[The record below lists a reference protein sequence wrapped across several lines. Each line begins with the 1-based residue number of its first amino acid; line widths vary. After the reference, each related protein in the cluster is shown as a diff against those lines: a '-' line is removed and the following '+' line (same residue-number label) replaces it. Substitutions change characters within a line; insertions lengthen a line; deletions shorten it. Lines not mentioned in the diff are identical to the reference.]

1 MKRKIILVILLGIF
15 ATATYAD
22 GLKAYLSYA
31 AFNTPDNTPYLETY
45 LTIKGSSVNHI
56 ALENG
61 NFQGRVEVQII
72 LRTNDSIVNF
82 AKYEL
87 AGPLITDTLT
97 GILNFLDVQRFS
109 LGNGN
114 FDIELKLRDI
124 NSSEEPLTSY
134 DQYTINFPQNE
145 NTFSDIE
152 FLNSFEISGE
162 TNNLVKNGY
171 QLVPYIFNYFPA
183 EANTLSFYSEL
194 YNNVIGEDNEGFLL
208 SYYIRPFEINKKL
221 DKYSFMKRKTAEHV
235 NVIIGKI
242 DINEL
247 PSGNYLLVLEARNK
261 KNEIITTKETFF
273 QRYNPNAEFNLS
285 NIYTLEDLTNSFV
298 NDLGNHDTLAMYIS
312 WLRPIST
319 DIEKS
324 FAQNLT
330 QPDSDIDEMK
340 KYFLNF
346 WAERNNS
353 NPLDEWLEY
362 RINVIKTNN
371 SFKTQI
377 TQGFDTD
384 RGRVYLQYGAPD
396 AIAQSYNEPH
406 AFPYEIWHYHQMPDN
421 QKNTKFVFYTQDIS
435 TNDFQ
440 LIHST
445 AIGELNNYK
454 WGLWINSR
462 STANLNDVD
471 AGSQDR
477 PYTGRGEIWGG
488 KQNDYYTLPR

>member
-1 MKRKIILVILLGIF
+1 MKRKILIVILLGIF

-31 AFNTPDNTPYLETY
+31 AFNTPDNAPYLETY
-45 LTIKGSSVNHI
+45 LTIKGSSVKHI
-56 ALENG
+56 LSENG
-61 NFQGRVEVQII
+61 SYQGQVEVQII
-72 LRTNDSIVNF
+72 FKSNDSIVNF

-87 AGPLITDTLT
+87 AGPLVDDTLT
-97 GILNFLDVQRFS
+97 GMLNFLDVQRFA

-124 NSSEEPLTSY
+124 NSSEEPLASY
-134 DQYTINFPQNE
+134 DQYTISFPEDE

-152 FLNSFEISGE
+152 FLNSFEA
-162 TNNLVKNGY
+162 TDVNDNLMKNGY
-171 QLVPYIFNYFPA
+171 RLVPYIFNYFPE
-183 EANTLSFYSEL
+183 EADKLSFYTEL
-194 YNNVIGEDNEGFLL
+194 YNNVIDEDNKGFLL
-208 SYYIRPFEINKKL
+208 SYYIRPFEVNKKL
-221 DKYSFMKRKTAEHV
+221 RKYSFIKRKTAENV

-242 DINEL
+242 DIKEL
-247 PSGNYLLVLEARNK
+247 PSGNYLLVIEARNR

-273 QRYNPNAEFNLS
+273 QRFNPNAEFNLT
-285 NIYTLEDLTNSFV
+285 NIYTKEDLSNSFV
-298 NDLGNHDTLAMYIS
+298 NDLDSHDTLAMYIS
-312 WLRPIST
+312 WLKPIST
-319 DIEKS
+319 DIEKT

-330 QPDSDIDEMK
+330 QPDSDMDEMK

-346 WAERNNS
+346 WVERDNIS
-353 NPLDEWLEY
+353 PLDSWLKY
-362 RINVIKTNN
+362 KLNVIKTNN

-377 TQGFDTD
+377 TEGFDTD

-396 AIAQSYNEPH
+396 AIAESYNEPH

-454 WGLWINSR
+454 WGLVINSR

-471 AGSQDR
+471 AGSER
-477 PYTGRGEIWGG
+477 RHYNGSGEIWGG